1 MKKWIELPFRLLLVV
16 AGFLFVF
23 NLPVLIGIGE
33 TLTFNL
39 EPFWN
44 SVKGN
49 LQQLIRIDDT
59 SYISLFDEQNL
70 TESYRYTMT
79 IFCYSLLTVIGT
91 GMLAAVLVQLM
102 PKKTSRV
109 LKQGINFFEGVPDL
123 MVIFLIQFFVI
134 VLYRETGL
142 KFLQLYGV
150 FGAKPYAVPVVTV
163 SFLPAMLLSQFLIKV
178 LEEEEVKDYIQYS
191 RAKGLSPLRILI
203 VHMLR
208 NIFPLFIMQLRT
220 SIWIILSNLFLIEF
234 MFNLPGLTRILQ
246 LITVRGGG
254 FLGLVICMLL
264 FILPLLVMEFLSLIA
279 IKAVNRK
286 ESASI

>member
-1 MKKWIELPFRLLLVV
+1 MKRWLELPFRLLLMV
-16 AGFLFVF
+16 AGFIFVF
-23 NLPVLIGIGE
+23 NLPALLGIGE

-49 LQQLIRIDDT
+49 LQELTRIDDT
-59 SYISLFDEQNL
+59 SYISLFDEQNF

-79 IFCYSLLTVIGT
+79 IFCYSLLTVMGT
-91 GMLAAVLVQLM
+91 GMLAAMLVQLM
-102 PKKTSRV
+102 PKKISRV

-150 FGAKPYAVPVVTV
+150 FGAKPYVVPVVTV

-178 LEEEEVKDYIQYS
+178 LEEEVVKDYIQYS
-191 RAKGLSPLRILI
+191 RAKGLSPLIILI
-203 VHMLR
+203 IHMLR

-220 SIWIILSNLFLIEF
+220 SIWIILSNIFLIEF
-234 MFNLPGLTRILQ
+234 MFNLPGFTKVLQ
-246 LITVRGGG
+246 LVTLRGGG
-254 FLGLVICMLL
+254 FLGLVICLLL

-279 IKAVNRK
+279 IKTVNRK